1 MSKYLFYTG
10 NTGFPFGHAQVERQ
24 KLIAKGLTQMDC
36 SVTVLNTFGVH
47 RQGSHSETFANDHYE
62 GIRFIYSSGT
72 PYRPPSF
79 LQRNLLKAKGTLN
92 AVRVLYLHK
101 RKKQLDVILITC
113 NSVFTVMFYGI
124 TGWFLRVPVVID
136 VVEYRGA
143 TKIPKSL
150 FKKIDH
156 YLYDRWYHLFVTKI
170 ICISDFLLDVARG
183 NKIKR
188 PLLKIPS
195 IVDYSLFD
203 SINAERSSPP
213 FYLYCG
219 STHYFE
225 IILFII
231 ESFEKLGDNSRRL
244 CLVLHGDSQ
253 RIEKV
258 KDIISQGNR
267 PDAITVMSSLSYEK
281 LVTLYKSAYALLI
294 PLRNTFQDIARF
306 PHKVGEY
313 CAAGRPIISTNI
325 GEVGRFFKDMD
336 TALLAEH
343 YNESEFEAKMRVLS
357 NDSQLA
363 DAMGN
368 KSYLLGKNNF
378 DYVYL
383 GKQVYRFIFD
393 QR

>member
-24 KLIAKGLTQMDC
+24 KLIAKGLTLMDC
-36 SVTVLNTFGVH
+36 RVTVLNTYGVH
-47 RQGSHSETFANDHYE
+47 RPGTHSETFSQDQYD

-72 PYRPPSF
+72 PYRSSSF
-79 LQRNLLKAKGTLN
+79 LKRNLLKAKGTLN
-92 AVRVLYLHK
+92 AVRVLYLHR
-101 RKKQLDVILITC
+101 RKKQLDAMLVTC

-124 TGWFLRVPVVID
+124 IGWLLRVPVVID

-150 FKKIDH
+150 FKKMDH
-156 YLYDRWYHLFVTKI
+156 YLYDRWYHLFVKKI
-170 ICISDFLLDVARG
+170 ICISDFLLNVAKR

-188 PLLKIPS
+188 PLIKIPS

-203 SINAERSSPP
+203 NIKAEPANTP

-231 ESFEKLGDNSRRL
+231 ESFEKLNDNSRNL

-253 RIEKV
+253 RIQKV
-258 KDIISQGNR
+258 KELISQGSR
-267 PDAITVMSSLSYEK
+267 KDAVIVMSNLPYEK
-281 LVTLYKSAYALLI
+281 LVSLYKSAYALLI

-325 GEVGRFFKDMD
+325 GEVGSFFRDMD
-336 TALLAEH
+336 TAMLAES
-343 YNESEFEAKMRVLS
+343 YDEGQFEAKMRTLS
-357 NDSQLA
+357 TNSQLA
-363 DAMGN
+363 DTMGN

-378 DYVYL
+378 DYIYL

-393 QR
+393 QK